1 MPDSIDV
8 QPELVALLGQ
18 QAFELCVLRARLRAY
33 AQADRADE
41 ERPTSLRGR
50 EDTRASGD

>member
-41 ERPTSLRGR
+41 ERPTPPHVH